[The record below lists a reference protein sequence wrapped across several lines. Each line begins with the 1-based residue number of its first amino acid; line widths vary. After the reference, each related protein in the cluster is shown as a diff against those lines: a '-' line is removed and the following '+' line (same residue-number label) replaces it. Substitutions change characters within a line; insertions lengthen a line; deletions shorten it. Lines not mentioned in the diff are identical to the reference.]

1 MHPSC
6 NPLVPRQRA
15 ADVMIISIIIINEA
29 KEQIKEPEIRSQ
41 KLLNFWQIANHLA
54 LALAFPLCAKVAMT
68 AAAEAQQWEVR
79 ALPLHGWD

>member
-29 KEQIKEPEIRSQ
+29 KEPIKEPEIRSQ
-41 KLLNFWQIANHLA
+41 KLLNFWQIANQ
-54 LALAFPLCAKVAMT
+54 LALAFPLCAKVTMT

-79 ALPLHGWD
+79 ALPLQGWD